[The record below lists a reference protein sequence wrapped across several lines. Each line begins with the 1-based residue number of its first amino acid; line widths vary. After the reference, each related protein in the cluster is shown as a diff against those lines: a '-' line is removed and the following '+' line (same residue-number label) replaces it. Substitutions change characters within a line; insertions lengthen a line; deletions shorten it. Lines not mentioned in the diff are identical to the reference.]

1 MLTPN
6 ETHELLKLHE
16 KLDTLTKAL
25 HNLNLKAEVF
35 VVDFSLHETQVDEIK
50 SDILEVLDKINQVWD
65 KQESIMWVMILMTS
79 WFGNHEY
86 KATTATP
93 VQVVSVEFSSRERC
107 LAAASFSKKQSKVYN
122 AYCVQK

>member
-1 MLTPN
+1 MLTPK

-50 SDILEVLDKINQVWD
+50 SEILKVLEQINQVWD
-65 KQESIMWVMILMTS
+65 R
-79 WFGNHEY
+79 G
-86 KATTATP
+86 
-93 VQVVSVEFSSRERC
+93 
-107 LAAASFSKKQSKVYN
+107 
-122 AYCVQK
+122 

>member
-35 VVDFSLHETQVDEIK
+35 VVDLDAHKTQVDEIK
-50 SDILEVLDKINQVWD
+50 SEILDILDKINQIYSA
-65 KQESIMWVMILMTS
+65 SIQNILDNS
-79 WFGNHEY
+79 AY
-86 KATTATP
+86 K
-93 VQVVSVEFSSRERC
+93 RR
-107 LAAASFSKKQSKVYN
+107 LYASNY
-122 AYCVQK
+122 

>member
-35 VVDFSLHETQVDEIK
+35 VVDFSSHETQVDEIK
-50 SDILEVLDKINQVWD
+50 SEVLKTLDKINQVWD
-65 KQESIMWVMILMTS
+65 K
-79 WFGNHEY
+79 G
-86 KATTATP
+86 
-93 VQVVSVEFSSRERC
+93 
-107 LAAASFSKKQSKVYN
+107 
-122 AYCVQK
+122 

>member
-35 VVDFSLHETQVDEIK
+35 VVDLDEHKTQVYEIK
-50 SDILEVLDKINQVWD
+50 SDILEVLDKIDQVW
-65 KQESIMWVMILMTS
+65 
-79 WFGNHEY
+79 
-86 KATTATP
+86 
-93 VQVVSVEFSSRERC
+93 
-107 LAAASFSKKQSKVYN
+107 SK
-122 AYCVQK
+122 

>member
-35 VVDFSLHETQVDEIK
+35 VVDLDEHKTQVDEIK
-50 SDILEVLDKINQVWD
+50 SEILETLAKIG
-65 KQESIMWVMILMTS
+65 SIRLY
-79 WFGNHEY
+79 GLN
-86 KATTATP
+86 
-93 VQVVSVEFSSRERC
+93 
-107 LAAASFSKKQSKVYN
+107 
-122 AYCVQK
+122 

>member
-35 VVDFSLHETQVDEIK
+35 VVDLDEHKTQVEEIK
-50 SDILEVLDKINQVWD
+50 SEILKVLEQIYQVW
-65 KQESIMWVMILMTS
+65 
-79 WFGNHEY
+79 G
-86 KATTATP
+86 
-93 VQVVSVEFSSRERC
+93 RG
-107 LAAASFSKKQSKVYN
+107 
-122 AYCVQK
+122 

>member
-35 VVDFSLHETQVDEIK
+35 VVDLDEHKTQVDEIK
-50 SDILEVLDKINQVWD
+50 SDILEVLDKIDQIW
-65 KQESIMWVMILMTS
+65 
-79 WFGNHEY
+79 
-86 KATTATP
+86 
-93 VQVVSVEFSSRERC
+93 
-107 LAAASFSKKQSKVYN
+107 SK
-122 AYCVQK
+122 

>member
-35 VVDFSLHETQVDEIK
+35 VVDFSLHEVQVEEIK
-50 SDILEVLDKINQVWD
+50 SNILNTLDKINQIHTV
-65 KQESIMWVMILMTS
+65 SIEW
-79 WFGNHEY
+79 
-86 KATTATP
+86 
-93 VQVVSVEFSSRERC
+93 
-107 LAAASFSKKQSKVYN
+107 
-122 AYCVQK
+122 

>member
-35 VVDFSLHETQVDEIK
+35 VVDLDEHKTQADEIK
-50 SDILEVLDKINQVWD
+50 SDILKTLDKIDQVW
-65 KQESIMWVMILMTS
+65 
-79 WFGNHEY
+79 
-86 KATTATP
+86 
-93 VQVVSVEFSSRERC
+93 
-107 LAAASFSKKQSKVYN
+107 SK
-122 AYCVQK
+122 

>member
-35 VVDFSLHETQVDEIK
+35 VVDLDEHKTQVDEIK
-50 SDILEVLDKINQVWD
+50 SDILKILDKINQVWG
-65 KQESIMWVMILMTS
+65 K
-79 WFGNHEY
+79 
-86 KATTATP
+86 
-93 VQVVSVEFSSRERC
+93 
-107 LAAASFSKKQSKVYN
+107 
-122 AYCVQK
+122 